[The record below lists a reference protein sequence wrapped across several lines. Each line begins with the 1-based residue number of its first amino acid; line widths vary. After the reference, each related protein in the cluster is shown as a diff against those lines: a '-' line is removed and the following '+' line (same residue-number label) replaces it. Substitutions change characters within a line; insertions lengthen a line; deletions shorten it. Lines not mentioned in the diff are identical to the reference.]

1 MKLASFLTLASLAV
15 STAFAQGIEIGFP
28 LPNTRIKPGRNITV
42 QVVKPLFIDT
52 EISVGLAIGMLQCT
66 APCPDPT
73 DELGTVLYAG
83 AFNPQF
89 PPPTTPNHEPQQ
101 NFTVTVPSFLQHGQ
115 TVQLAALVYTLI
127 GAELSSTIQQASEIL
142 DVQ

>member
-15 STAFAQGIEIGFP
+15 STAFAQGIQIAYP
-28 LPNTRIKPGRNITV
+28 LPNTTITPGCNITV
-42 QVVKPLFIDT
+42 TVVKPDFIDT

-73 DELGTVLYAG
+73 EELGDVLYAG
-83 AFNPQF
+83 PFNPVF

-101 NFTVTVPSFLQHGQ
+101 NFTVTVPSFLQCDQ

-127 GAELSSTIQQASEIL
+127 GAGPSSTIEQASEMLI
-142 DVQ
+142 VQ